1 MGIGVEND
9 EAMSYSRQTTQF
21 STLLL
26 FADMPRTG
34 ALLSLSREH
43 HLSLVMARNARR
55 AADNSESK
63 GNSVDRSAAVAAM
76 EAHWHTLMAAHVE
89 QEERLIKIA
98 GDMLE
103 PESVARV
110 LAEHAELQTLASG
123 PSVLEP
129 AMRLRRFA
137 DLIIAHIRYEERT
150 FFPQLQSHPCVAD
163 AQVKPAANSDN
174 PKKRLA

>member
-1 MGIGVEND
+1 
-9 EAMSYSRQTTQF
+9 
-21 STLLL
+21 
-26 FADMPRTG
+26 MPRTG

-43 HLSLVMARNARR
+43 HISLVMARNARR
-55 AADNSESK
+55 AADNSEGK
-63 GNSVDRSAAVAAM
+63 GNSVDRSAAVASAVAAM

-103 PESVARV
+103 PESVTRI
-110 LAEHAELQTLASG
+110 LAEHAELQTLAGG

-137 DLIIAHIRYEERT
+137 NLISAHIRYEERT

-163 AQVKPAANSDN
+163 ADAQVKPAANSDN
-174 PKKRLA
+174 PKKRFA